1 MAPLQVP
8 MKDNQRFNS
17 TTPLQELVDF
27 RTPTAK
33 FFVVHHLGI
42 PAMAAAPWRLVIDGL
57 VNRPVELGLADLV
70 ALPQVQVAAFHECAG
85 SPLRPTVAVRRV
97 GNVVWGGVRLKEVL
111 QLAGVRGDAAF
122 VWARGA
128 DSGVYPPTGQATD
141 SYLKDLPLPKAL
153 SDEVLLATTLN
164 GAPLDERHGAPV
176 RLVVPGFYGT
186 NSVKWLTELRLEAS
200 RAPGYFT
207 TALYNDVVVD
217 NGVESRRPVW
227 EVAPQSVI
235 VAPAARSHIAAAP
248 CRIWGWAWSMA
259 PVKAVEISVDAGR
272 EWHHATVD
280 AREGLCWQRFT
291 FDWTPQARGPQQLAC
306 RATDEN
312 GNVQPDSN
320 ARNEVLRLQITV
332 D

>member
-1 MAPLQVP
+1 MARLEVP

-17 TTPLQELVDF
+17 TTPLHELGDF
-27 RTPTAK
+27 RTPSDK

-42 PAMAAAPWRLVIDGL
+42 PAMDAAPWRLVIDGL
-57 VNRPVELGLADLV
+57 VTRSLELNLSDLA
-70 ALPQVQVAAFHECAG
+70 ALPQRQVQAFHECAG

-97 GNVVWGGVRLKEVL
+97 GNVVWGGVPLKSVL
-111 QLAGVRGDAAF
+111 QLAGVSPGAEF

-128 DSGVYPPTGQATD
+128 DSGVYPPTGHAND
-141 SYLKDLPLPKAL
+141 CYLKDLPLAKAL
-153 SDEVLLATTLN
+153 SDEVLVATTLN

-207 TALYNDVVVD
+207 TALYNDVVIE

-235 VAPAARSHIAAAP
+235 VAPAAGSRIAAAP
-248 CRIWGWAWSMA
+248 CRVWGWAWSML
-259 PVKAVEISVDAGR
+259 PVKAVEISVDGGR
-272 EWHHATVD
+272 EWHSASIE
-280 AREGLCWQRFT
+280 ARENFCWQRFT
-291 FDWTPQARGPQQLAC
+291 FDWTPQAKGPLQLAC
-306 RATDEN
+306 RATDQN
-312 GNVQPDSN
+312 GNVQPDTG
-320 ARNEVLRLQITV
+320 ARNQVLRLEVTV
-332 D
+332 E

>member
-1 MAPLQVP
+1 MARQNVP

-17 TTPLQELVDF
+17 TTPLHELVDF
-27 RTPTAK
+27 RTPTGK

-42 PAMAAAPWRLVIDGL
+42 PAMDTAPWRLRVGGL
-57 VNRPVELGLADLV
+57 VNRELELGIADLA

-85 SPLRPTVAVRRV
+85 SPLRPTVPVRRV

-111 QLAGVRGDAAF
+111 HLAGVREGAGF

-141 SYLKDLPLPKAL
+141 SYLKDVPLAKAS
-153 SDEVLLATTLN
+153 SDEVLLATSLN

-186 NSVKWLTELRLEAS
+186 NSVKWLSELRLEAT
-200 RAPGYFT
+200 RANGYFT
-207 TALYNDVVVD
+207 TTLYNDSVVE

-227 EVAPQSVI
+227 EVAPQSII
-235 VAPAARSHIAAAP
+235 VSPAAGSRISAGP
-248 CRIWGWAWSMA
+248 CRVWGWAWSAA
-259 PVKAVEISVDAGR
+259 PVRSVEISAGGE
-272 EWHHATVD
+272 EWRNAGVA

-291 FDWTPQARGPQQLAC
+291 FDWTPARPGAYELAC

-312 GNVQPDSN
+312 GNVQPDGG
-320 ARNEVLRLQITV
+320 ARNAVLRTAVTV
-332 D
+332 E